1 MTSAADIAAA
11 LGGSYRSGSWWRCRC
26 PVHNS
31 KGATL
36 ALRDGREGMVVHCHA
51 GCRRDDILNELD
63 RLGLL
68 GQDDDAGSVD
78 PAEWERQ
85 READERRRRQRTAK
99 ALDFWENETVP
110 PASTLVERYWREARG
125 LTLPLPETIR
135 ASRSWL
141 RHPEGGSRP
150 AMIALVQHADH
161 GPVAIHRTWLAV
173 DGSGKASFRSPR
185 LSLGPTGGAAVHLAD
200 ATEHEPLVIG
210 EGIETAASVMVA
222 TGFPAWAA
230 ISAGGIERLI
240 LPVLPAASSVII
252 AADHDRNGTGE
263 HAARTVAG
271 RWLAEGRRVRIA
283 LPPIPGSDWNDV
295 LQNKDNMETRHA
307 AA

>member
-1 MTSAADIAAA
+1 VHQ
-11 LGGSYRSGSWWRCRC
+11 SGSD
-26 PVHNS
+26 
-31 KGATL
+31 AL
-36 ALRDGREGMVVHCHA
+36 ALRDGEHGLIVKCFG
-51 GCRRDDILNELD
+51 GCPSAAVRAELR

-68 GQDDDAGSVD
+68 DDAAGAPPPLA
-78 PAEWERQ
+78 PAEV
-85 READERRRRQRTAK
+85 RRQHEAEEHNRRKRIAI
-99 ALDFWENETVP
+99 ALDFWHHETASPNET
-110 PASTLVERYWREARG
+110 AVERYWLARG
-125 LTLPLPETIR
+125 LALPLPPTIH

-141 RHPEGGSRP
+141 RHPDGGSRP

-161 GPVAIHRTWLAV
+161 RPVAIHRTWLAV

-240 LPVLPAASSVII
+240 LPALPAASSVII
-252 AADHDRNGTGE
+252 AADYDRNGTGE
-263 HAARTVAG
+263 RAARTAAE